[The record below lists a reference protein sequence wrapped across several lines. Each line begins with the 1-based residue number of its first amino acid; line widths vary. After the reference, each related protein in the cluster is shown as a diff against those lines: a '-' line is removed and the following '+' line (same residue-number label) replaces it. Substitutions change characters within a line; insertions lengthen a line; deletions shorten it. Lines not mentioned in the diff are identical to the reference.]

1 MTEISTRSELEA
13 EVAELAAEHAPRRF
27 ALCWADAEEDDG
39 GVRSWGLQFRDGGAV
54 VCAASGG
61 SFGTFEDAE
70 AARRLFSR
78 VGPVTL
84 VWLDPPSGP
93 GRPRE

>member
-1 MTEISTRSELEA
+1 M
-13 EVAELAAEHAPRRF
+13 AELAAEEAPRRF

-39 GVRSWGLQFRDGGAV
+39 GALYWGLRFRDGGAV

-61 SFGTFEDAE
+61 SFGTFGDAE

-78 VGPVTL
+78 VEPVTL

-93 GRPRE
+93 DAPRK